1 LVLLLVVLLL
11 VLRVLPMSKKHLVL
25 EEDWYAVLLVLLV
38 RVLLVLKQHLVL
50 HENWGGAADKISGH
64 EHDASR

>member
-25 EEDWYAVLLVLLV
+25 EDAVLLVLLV

-50 HENWGGAADKISGH
+50 HEDWDKISGH